1 MIRNELAASANSL
14 WHATANASLE
24 FLRLEERARADVAII
39 GGGFTGLSAAL
50 HLVERGVKVAL
61 VEAEHP
67 GWGASGRNGGQ
78 VIPGLKDDPE
88 TIVKRWGPE
97 LGPRLVRFVGG
108 APDVVFDLVH
118 RYAIDCDASRAGWIQ
133 PAHSASG
140 LETAKR
146 RAEEWRQWDADVD
159 VLSAA
164 DVASLV
170 GTDAYVGGLI
180 DRRGG
185 GIHPLNFALGMAAAA
200 RRAGVSIYG
209 RSKATSIEK
218 SSEGMIVRTPGGQ
231 IAAGHV
237 LVCTNAYTDGLAGPL
252 ARSVVPVRSV
262 QVATRPLSEN
272 VRASILPEGHVASD
286 TRRLLMYF
294 RLDRDGRL
302 LMGGR
307 GAYSENGTR
316 KQQENLRRAT
326 KAMFPQIGDVEW
338 DYFWGGFVAMT
349 RDHLPH
355 LHEIRP
361 GVTAALGYNG
371 RGVAMATAMGRVLA
385 DRALGVEDRDLD
397 FPVTGVS
404 PIPFYG
410 FRKPLVSALA
420 AWYRL
425 RDGMGR

>member
-1 MIRNELAASANSL
+1 MIRNEVGASANSL

-24 FLRLEERARADVAII
+24 FLRLEDRVRADVAII
-39 GGGFTGLSAAL
+39 GGGYTGLSAAL
-50 HLVERGVKVAL
+50 HLVERGVKVVV

-78 VIPGLKDDPE
+78 VIPGLKDDPDAIIE
-88 TIVKRWGPE
+88 RWGPE
-97 LGPRLVRFVGG
+97 IGPRLVRFAGD

-118 RYAIDCDASRAGWIQ
+118 RYAIDCDAIRTGWIQ
-133 PAHSASG
+133 PAHSPAG
-140 LETAKR
+140 LETVER
-146 RAEEWRQWDADVD
+146 RAEQWQRWDADVD

-164 DVASLV
+164 EVSSLV
-170 GTDAYVGGLI
+170 GTDAYRGGLL

-185 GIHPLNFALGMAAAA
+185 GIHPLNFALGMATAA

-209 RSKATSIEK
+209 RSKATAIEK
-218 SSEGMIVRTPGGQ
+218 MPDGIVVRTPGGQ
-231 IAAGHV
+231 VTAGHV
-237 LVCTNAYTDGLAGPL
+237 LVCTNAYTDGLTGPL
-252 ARSVVPVRSV
+252 DRSVVPVRSV
-262 QVATRPLSEN
+262 QVATRPLPEDL
-272 VRASILPEGHVASD
+272 RATILPRGHVASD
-286 TRRLLMYF
+286 TRSLVFYF

-302 LMGGR
+302 VMGGR
-307 GAYSENGTR
+307 GTYSEKGTR

-338 DYFWGGFVAMT
+338 EFNWGGFVAMT

-404 PIPFYG
+404 TIPFYG
-410 FRKPLVSALA
+410 LRKPLVSALA
-420 AWYRL
+420 AWYRM
-425 RDGMGR
+425 RDGIGR